1 MTDNIDGRIG
11 GVRSLVSAC
20 LALTSV
26 VLFCG
31 AAFGADQQKPPADAA
46 PAGPPTTIDA
56 IAPRPTPAA
65 PAQKRKPSPAGT
77 RVSELNRQLQTLRV
91 ELADLKTRY
100 TELHPDVAAKRR
112 QIVQVQDEIRGAS
125 KR

>member
-1 MTDNIDGRIG
+1 MADNINGRTG
-11 GVRSLVSAC
+11 DVRSLVSAC
-20 LALTSV
+20 LALTSIA
-26 VLFCG
+26 LFCG
-31 AAFGADQQKPPADAA
+31 PAFGADEQKPTADAA
-46 PAGPPTTIDA
+46 TAGPPTTIDA
-56 IAPRPTPAA
+56 TAPRPTPAV
-65 PAQKRKPSPAGT
+65 PAQKRTPLPAST
-77 RVSELNRQLQTLRV
+77 RVSELNVQLQALRV